1 MEVIVDAVYENG
13 VLKPKKRLKIPEG
26 SEVRVK
32 IIPRRI
38 SERTFGVVKLSKK
51 DIDRIIEEIEDEW

>member
-32 IIPRRI
+32 IIPQSI
-38 SERTFGVVKLSKK
+38 SERTFGVVKLNKK
-51 DIDRIIEEIEDEW
+51 EIDRMIEEIEDEW

>member
-1 MEVIVDAVYENG
+1 MEVIVDAVYEDG
-13 VLKPKKRLKIPEG
+13 VLKPKRRLKIPEG

-32 IIPRRI
+32 IIPQSI

-51 DIDRIIEEIEDEW
+51 EIDRIIKELEDEW